1 MLLTIAVRPFLHA
14 QCALGNAQA
23 GVRCNDDF
31 DRLLTH
37 GNHPAVEISAFQHEQ
52 SCIIIMLPVN
62 RIHGYRARERCLSK
76 IDLKLLTD
84 LQPFRLFRRN
94 FAGQIPAEALHH
106 LAER

>member
-1 MLLTIAVRPFLHA
+1 
-14 QCALGNAQA
+14 
-23 GVRCNDDF
+23 
-31 DRLLTH
+31 
-37 GNHPAVEISAFQHEQ
+37 
-52 SCIIIMLPVN
+52 MLPVN